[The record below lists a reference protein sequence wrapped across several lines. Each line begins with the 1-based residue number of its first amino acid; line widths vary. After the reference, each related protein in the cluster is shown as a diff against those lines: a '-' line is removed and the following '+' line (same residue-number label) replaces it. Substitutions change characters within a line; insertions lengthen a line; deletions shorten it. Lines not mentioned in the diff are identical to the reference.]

1 MFLFQGTDGVRRRV
15 KLSTDPEL
23 SGLTP
28 QQAFMRHGV
37 ITERFMELYTYCH
50 VRQLIESGFISEG
63 DRFVIGWDPRDPDK
77 VFSSAAAHGLAK
89 GGARVVVAGVAPT
102 PAVALYMRYI
112 KAAGVVVVTASHN
125 PASYNGIKIFTRS
138 GLKLLPDDDRA
149 LSGRV
154 LATDYAEVERAAV
167 DVSIE
172 DHHDRALE
180 VFVNY
185 SIDPSNSWIDDP
197 AWLEDMTIVADC
209 ANGALSEVAEGILQK
224 AGFGEVVVVND
235 RLDGSV
241 NVRSGVAELE
251 GVDEIGPDMVSDGGR
266 FAGNM
271 AMVRLF
277 EIGRKKRDLVANGSA
292 MVCAAV
298 FDGDGDRFYGVFYN
312 PLTDSAFVLTGDE
325 TAALQ
330 AGYMAERGEGDGLFL
345 NTVESDLAAAIKARE
360 LGFATELTAVGDK
373 WILLGSFLAL
383 WRRTLPPDVY
393 NHIRSLIDKG
403 SVSADALER
412 ALDEAGEGRDKV
424 SAAGGLALVGAEE
437 SGHTITQGYLEMADG
452 ARVAVF
458 HGNGIKSCLNTFGAI
473 CGSWRRGYHAD
484 DVEPALDRIRHPFTG
499 GFKKTLYVYY
509 VDKSRWRRGTAVW
522 NDVRAVICEKM
533 AELWPGGVCEEMV
546 RAEDADM
553 LYMKIIES
561 GLHTGSVFVRNSGTE
576 DKTGVTLRGDVTAE
590 TKLLEIGGAVLR
602 RLIAGLKDQKGV
614 MGRAEME
621 LLTAA
626 GRGGAPQSPV
636 GGLDDREYRQ
646 LLVETAT
653 KQGFLTDPDPGAVLT
668 ELGKWYLS
676 TGEPKI

>member
-15 KLSTDPEL
+15 RLSTDPEL

-28 QQAFMRHGV
+28 QQAFMIHGV
-37 ITERFMELYTYCH
+37 ITERFMELYTYCR
-50 VRQLIESGFISEG
+50 VRHLIESGFMSEG

-102 PAVALYMRYI
+102 PAVALYMRYT
-112 KAAGVVVVTASHN
+112 KAAGAVVVTASHN
-125 PASYNGIKIFTRS
+125 PASYNGIKIFTRH
-138 GLKLLPDDDRA
+138 GLKLLPGDDRA

-167 DVSIE
+167 DMSIE
-172 DHHDRALE
+172 DHHDRARE
-180 VFVNY
+180 VFTNY
-185 SIDPSNSWIDDP
+185 SVDPSNSWIGDP
-197 AWLEDMTIVADC
+197 AWIEDTTIVADC
-209 ANGALSEVAEGILQK
+209 ANGALSEVAEGILRK
-224 AGFGEVVVVND
+224 AGFGQVIVVND

-277 EIGRKKRDLVANGSA
+277 EIGRKKRDMAPDGLA

-298 FDGDGDRFYGVFYN
+298 FDGDGDRFYGVFYD
-312 PLTDSAFVLTGDE
+312 PLRDSAFVLTGDE

-330 AGYMAERGEGDGLFL
+330 AGYMAERGDGEGLFL
-345 NTVESDLAAAIKARE
+345 NTVESDLAAAMKARE

-383 WRRTLPPDVY
+383 WKRTSPPDVY
-393 NHIRSLIDKG
+393 GRIESLIDKG
-403 SVSADALER
+403 AVSADALEKE
-412 ALDEAGEGRDKV
+412 LDEMEKGADIEKEV
-424 SAAGGLALVGAEE
+424 ELTLVGAEE

-452 ARVAVF
+452 ARIPVF

-473 CGSWRRGYHAD
+473 CGSWRHGCYAD
-484 DVEPALDRIRHPFTG
+484 NVEIALEKIRHPFTG

-509 VDKSRWRRGTAVW
+509 VDKSRWRRGAAVW
-522 NDVRAVICEKM
+522 NDVRGVICEKM
-533 AELWPGGVCEEMV
+533 AELWPGCVCEEMV
-546 RAEDADM
+546 RTEDSDM

-561 GLHTGSVFVRNSGTE
+561 GSHTGSVFVRNSGTE
-576 DKTGVTLRGDVTAE
+576 DKTGVTLRGYLTAGP
-590 TKLLEIGGAVLR
+590 KLLGIGGAVLR
-602 RLIAGLKDQKGV
+602 RLVAGLKDQKGV

-626 GRGGAPQSPV
+626 GLGGAPQSPV

-653 KQGFLTDPDPGAVLT
+653 KQGFLTSPDPGAVLT

-676 TGEPKI
+676 TGN